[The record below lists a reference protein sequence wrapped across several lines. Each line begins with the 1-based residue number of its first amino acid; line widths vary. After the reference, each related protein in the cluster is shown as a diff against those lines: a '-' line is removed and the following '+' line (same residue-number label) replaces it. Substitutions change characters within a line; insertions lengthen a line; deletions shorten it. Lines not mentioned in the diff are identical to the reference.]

1 MDRNEPAQRA
11 KMVADLTESHGSME
25 THNPPLI
32 SDQTPT
38 PPIDAHATTRRAGLA
53 VTVEHGIGALERYGA
68 QIDRLNRASARP
80 NAFHSSAFFQCFAKY
95 IEYYTPDREE
105 RLVLVHEGEQ
115 LIGCVAMRSSTDN
128 FGKLL
133 GRSGLW
139 IARLGF
145 LAPVDIEQPG
155 LLCAP
160 EDEECVAAAIVRH
173 FCTVQRNW
181 GMLEF
186 AGQRPGGA
194 LHRATHAAAG
204 GQLRARDIPV
214 EPFNEISLE
223 YPDVAAYFKSLSKK
237 MRSNIGRQARRLFA
251 AGATELILAQGPA
264 ATSAWFDAYLEL
276 EERSWKHGTVS
287 ALQRHPRRVEFYRE
301 IVGGRGGLDPS
312 FIGVML
318 DGVLVAGLIVGD
330 NSGYAPGLSG
340 AWCLEMAYDDARA
353 NLGPGQVLL
362 LLAVAEGIRRGNR
375 FLNLLQMFAYYKH
388 RWKAEPIEVVNVQ
401 LVRRFSLHGLRA
413 ALGDLKRRLRPERA
427 PAPPVVKDEEGAD
440 DAPAATN
447 RAPANL
453 DRARLLAASACAN
466 GGSGMLKLDRE
477 QARGRLPF
485 PLD

>member
-1 MDRNEPAQRA
+1 METDNTPL
-11 KMVADLTESHGSME
+11 VSDLT
-25 THNPPLI
+25 PAPAI
-32 SDQTPT
+32 V
-38 PPIDAHATTRRAGLA
+38 AHATARRANLA
-53 VTVEHGIGALERYGA
+53 VTVEHGIGALERYAA

-95 IEYYTPDREE
+95 IEYHTPDRDE
-105 RLVLVHEGEQ
+105 RLVLVHDGEQ
-115 LIGCVAMRSSTDN
+115 LIGCAALRSSTDH
-128 FGKLL
+128 FGRLL

-139 IARLGF
+139 VARLGF
-145 LAPVDIEQPG
+145 LAAVDIEQPG

-160 EDEECVAAAIVRH
+160 EDEECVAAAVVRH
-173 FCTVQRNW
+173 FCTVERNW

-194 LHRATHAAAG
+194 LHRITHAAAG
-204 GQLRARDIPV
+204 GQLRARDIAV
-214 EPFNEISLE
+214 EPFNEISLA
-223 YPDVAAYFKSLSKK
+223 YPDVSDYFKSLSKK
-237 MRSNIGRQARRLFA
+237 MRSNIGRQARRMFA
-251 AGATELILAQGPA
+251 AGEAELILAQGPA

-276 EERSWKHGTVS
+276 EDRSWKHGTIS
-287 ALQRHPRRVEFYRE
+287 ALQRHPRRVQFYRE
-301 IVGGRGGLDPS
+301 IVAGRGGLDPS

-330 NSGYAPGLSG
+330 NSDYSPGHSG

-388 RWKAEPIEVVNVQ
+388 RWKAEPLEVVNVQ
-401 LVRRFSLHGLRA
+401 LIRRFSLHGLRA
-413 ALGDLKRRLRPERA
+413 TLGDLKRRLRPERA
-427 PAPPVVKDEEGAD
+427 PAPPAAKDEESTD
-440 DAPAATN
+440 DAPGAAD

-453 DRARLLAASACAN
+453 DRARQLAASACAS
-466 GGSGMLKLDRE
+466 GGSGMLKLNRE
-477 QARGRLPF
+477 QARGHLPF